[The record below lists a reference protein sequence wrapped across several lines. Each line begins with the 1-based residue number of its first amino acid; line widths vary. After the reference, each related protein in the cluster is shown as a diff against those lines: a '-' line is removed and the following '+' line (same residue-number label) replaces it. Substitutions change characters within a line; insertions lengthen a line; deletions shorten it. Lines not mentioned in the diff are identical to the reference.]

1 MGKDLIVPSGALN
14 EIVSIQVWDTSAES
28 ASLRAK
34 YYKNGVL
41 VDTKYI
47 TVGDALNKKY
57 VFHFVSVLYANLIWR
72 ITSDAKKV
80 FNVGLAAGYY
90 GVKNIGE
97 ELYAAGYDAFRG
109 EYACTAF
116 LVKR

>member
-1 MGKDLIVPSGALN
+1 MNTDFIVPSGAPN

-28 ASLRAK
+28 ASLKAM

-41 VDTKYI
+41 VDAKYI
-47 TVGDALNKKY
+47 TVAEALNKKY
-57 VFHFVSVLYANLIWR
+57 VFHFVSVLYADLIWR
-72 ITSDAKKV
+72 ITNDAKKV

-90 GVKNIGE
+90 GVKNLGN
-97 ELYAAGYDAFRG
+97 ELYAAGYEAFRG

-116 LVKR
+116 LIRK